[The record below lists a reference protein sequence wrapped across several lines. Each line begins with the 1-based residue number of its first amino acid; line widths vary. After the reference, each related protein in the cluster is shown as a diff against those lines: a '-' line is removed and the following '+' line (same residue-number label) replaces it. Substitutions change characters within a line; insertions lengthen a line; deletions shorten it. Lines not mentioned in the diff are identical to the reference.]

1 LGNKLGGDCLKD
13 LVMDRMI
20 ILKLFFKK
28 RNWGVE
34 EIDLAQD
41 RDMWKVF

>member
-1 LGNKLGGDCLKD
+1 MKD

-28 RNWGVE
+28 RDWGVE